1 MIDDKQFRADMEM
14 LVRQTAF
21 KHFLWRVIQ
30 SAGLFE
36 PTTDGSE
43 GRDRYRAGR
52 RDLGLE
58 LLGLAELG
66 QPVQDVHPDQ
76 IPLLT
81 IIQTLL
87 EEAQKSPE
95 EKSNARSSE
104 KYNRTDDLRDEGDLV
119 ADSE

>member
-1 MIDDKQFRADMEM
+1 MIDDKQFRADMES
-14 LVRQTAF
+14 LVRQSAF

-30 SAGLFE
+30 KAGLFE

-58 LLGLAELG
+58 ILDLAELG
-66 QPVQDVHPDQ
+66 QPIQDVHPDQ
-76 IPLLT
+76 LPLLT

-87 EEAQKSPE
+87 EEAQKPPE
-95 EKSNARSSE
+95 EKSNVRPSE
-104 KYNRTDDLRDEGDLV
+104 KYDRTLDLRDEGDLL
-119 ADSE
+119 ADSD